1 MFVSTKSSSS
11 ESSIKNHNHQFKN
24 FKDWVNFFQDQQI
37 STAVKTEQAEHYL
50 SDLIQQ
56 VDVVGMKWLDQPAYV
71 EQHFLEQ
78 HHQTCALFQS
88 YLERRKQ
95 QQGREYFPTVAHAFE
110 FLAKVAPVKLV
121 DGSWLYSSV
130 QNWNRLENKDLI
142 YIYLEELG
150 MGHTRANHVTMYQE
164 LLNHYELNSYAEQL
178 DVSYYE
184 QAAVQLAL
192 AYAPPEYLPLVIGF
206 NLGYEQLPL
215 HLLITNY
222 ELAELAIDPHYF
234 NVHITIDNAHNG
246 HAHKSLQAYL
256 DHYALAEDPAQ
267 YLDLI
272 KKGYVLNDI
281 GKSSTEIITQLNP
294 EQLAL
299 KVFQNKA
306 LIGQYIH
313 NQKCQFSGKNINEWL
328 SDPAQIADFLK
339 VMLEKGWIV
348 KDAAV
353 EQSRFWKIIDDPD
366 GKMFG
371 VFNAT
376 EKQIIKDWIQG
387 ATLAA
392 RLSTGSKSQ
401 LNHQTESVLNRID
414 QQQIH
419 QLKNRLN
426 RCAAAEQK
434 IDLLITYVAPHMHH
448 QEVGLW
454 ATRQLCQLLFPFQ
467 TQAMTY
473 C

>member
-434 IDLLITYVAPHMHH
+434 IDLLIPYVAPHMHH

-467 TQAMTY
+467 TQAMAY
-473 C
+473 S

>member
-353 EQSRFWKIIDDPD
+353 EQSRFWKIIDDPG

-434 IDLLITYVAPHMHH
+434 IDLLIPYVAPHMHH

>member
-1 MFVSTKSSSS
+1 MFVSTKLSSP
-11 ESSIKNHNHQFKN
+11 ESSIKNHNHQFNN

-37 STAVKTEQAEHYL
+37 SMAVKTEQAENYL
-50 SDLIQQ
+50 RDLIQQ
-56 VDVVGMKWLDQPAYV
+56 VDVAGLEWLDQPRHV

-78 HHQTCALFQS
+78 HHQTCAIFQS
-88 YLERRKQ
+88 YVERRRQ
-95 QQGREYFPTVAHAFE
+95 QQGREYFPTVSHAFE

-121 DGSWLYSSV
+121 DGSWLYSTV
-130 QNWNRLENKDLI
+130 QNWNRPETKDLI

-150 MGHTRANHVTMYQE
+150 MGHTRANHVTMYQD

-178 DVSYYE
+178 DASYYE

-222 ELAELAIDPHYF
+222 ELSELGIDPHYF

-246 HAHKSLQAYL
+246 HAQKSLQAYL
-256 DHYALAEDPAQ
+256 DQYALAEDPAQ

-281 GKSSTEIITQLNP
+281 GKSSTQIIKQLDT
-294 EQLAL
+294 EKLAL

-313 NQKCQFSGKNINEWL
+313 NQKCQFSGKTINEWL
-328 SDPAQIADFLK
+328 SDPVQIADFLK
-339 VMLEKGWIV
+339 VMIEKGWIV
-348 KDAAV
+348 KDAPV
-353 EQSRFWKIIDDPD
+353 EQSRFWKMIDDPD

-387 ATLAA
+387 ETFAA
-392 RLSTGSKSQ
+392 RLSSRSRSQ
-401 LNHQTESVLNRID
+401 VHNQMEPVLNRIT

-419 QLKNRLN
+419 QLKSRLN

-434 IDLLITYVAPHMHH
+434 IDLLIPYVTPHMHH

-454 ATRQLCQLLFPFQ
+454 ATRQLSLLLFPFQ
-467 TQAMTY
+467 IQAMTY
-473 C
+473 S

>member
-95 QQGREYFPTVAHAFE
+95 QQGRKYFPTVAHAFE

-339 VMLEKGWIV
+339 VMVEKGWIV

-434 IDLLITYVAPHMHH
+434 IDLLIPYVAPHMHH

-467 TQAMTY
+467 TQAMAY
-473 C
+473 S